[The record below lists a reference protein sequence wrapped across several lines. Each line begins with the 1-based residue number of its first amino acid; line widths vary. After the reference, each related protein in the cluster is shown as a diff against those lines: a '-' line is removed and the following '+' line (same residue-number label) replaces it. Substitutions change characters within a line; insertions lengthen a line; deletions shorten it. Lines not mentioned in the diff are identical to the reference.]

1 MHVQEL
7 LAQAR
12 DVITIK
18 RVFGEPIEKNGMTA
32 PLGRLRQAHR

>member
-18 RVFGEPIEKNGMTA
+18 RVFAKPIEKNGMTII
-32 PLGRLRQAHR
+32 PAHR